1 MLHDSYQVWAKPT
14 RPKGDS
20 YPTSTGG
27 QHVEKNK
34 EIKKKLEQKKVKQM
48 TKEKAPKAIPTPP
61 KKNKLVWKP
70 KEATLKSTTTPSRT
84 NKMVWRPKKE

>member
-1 MLHDSYQVWAKPT
+1 LVDNLVKMD
-14 RPKGDS
+14 
-20 YPTSTGG
+20 
-27 QHVEKNK
+27 K
-34 EIKKKLEQKKVKQM
+34 EITKRHEQQKIKQV
-48 TKEKAPKAIPTPP
+48 TKEDKPKVVSTLP